1 MGIMNREGAL
11 YMATGVDNSG
21 LYSGLNQAEGRIDQF
36 GNHISAMG
44 DKISRLTGI
53 GFGIAGLKAFGSET
67 INVRGEIQMLESS
80 FEVLLGGKGVSG
92 FMSEMKQFAVD
103 SPLSMN
109 GVASSAQTLLGFG
122 ISAEKVIP
130 TIKQI
135 GDISMGNEERFKSLS
150 LAFAQMSATG
160 KLMGQDLL
168 QMINAGF
175 NPLMT
180 ISEKTGKSI
189 GNLKKEMENGS
200 ISSEMVADAFASA
213 TAEGGKFYGMTQK
226 QAEGIK
232 GLQAQLDGGLQDA
245 FNEIGKSQEGLIAG
259 GYKVATVLVENYKTV
274 GEALTALI
282 ATYGLYKAAM
292 VFNTSIDKT
301 VTVMRYEAEIAEL
314 TKLLPLKEQ
323 EANAD
328 LKAAVAS
335 GKLTE
340 GKAQQLIAL
349 RAEIE
354 SRRESIQSKLAEEQ
368 ANLKALYA
376 KRAEAKETL
385 EIARA
390 KTVAAKEEL
399 SNAIATAQADVA
411 AKQQK
416 SLATAQESAA
426 LTRRNAILLNSQK
439 IQLQQSISDT
449 IAQAEIA
456 KKNTLLLTQQQ
467 IQAKQAVLDAQE
479 LGIKGEKLAVL
490 KAEVAALNAKVNA
503 AQREEAAAVKSIA
516 TKRAEIVTI
525 DQKLVSAKAEALA
538 AQGNV
543 VAKKAE
549 IAAGTQSVTTKQ
561 IESLTNK
568 VNTLSEQ
575 ENSAAVTHNGLIKQ
589 TVRGKILIK
598 KIATDADTA
607 STQINT
613 VVANANTA
621 STNMLAAAKMRL
633 ITVAKNLWA
642 VIAPNPYV
650 LAAAAAVALGYG
662 IYKLATATSVQEL
675 AQESLNKV
683 MEQASK
689 KKDELSGK
697 TSELVGTVNSETKTI
712 FDQISAYKQLQ
723 GLYPNLLKNMDIQTF
738 KALGATEQQKLLNA
752 AINEFDF
759 TNQEAKLIELN
770 ALYDKL
776 MAAQR
781 SGNASLASSIRSQ
794 IGDALDMSFWDKYT
808 RSSNN
813 ILDILNRTIS
823 GLEKEKK
830 QRQDNLK
837 EAELQA
843 KPEAERNKLLQDQ
856 LQVLKEQEA
865 SILESILKTGEYKRN
880 IDGTISPI
888 SDVEKKFNSINE
900 LLDNWNKNPFA
911 IKNAFASADPVLNEL
926 LTKMRL
932 LNEEKKKLTGQLG
945 SAIIPVV
952 NKSTLEKQVKDF
964 KELEESL
971 SPDKLKK
978 LRAGES
984 ILTSLVNT
992 NPEEFN
998 KLKKLED
1005 NYKELG
1011 ETAKKAKKDLKVYED
1026 PDKAAKA
1033 AETANN
1039 KAETAAE
1046 KAAKK
1051 AQSIADQ
1058 EEKIADIKTKQT
1070 LENRRKQEDLENQL
1084 TQSYISNLSE
1094 GAEKIRYQRELD
1106 SYLEIQSLERS
1117 KEDYIQ
1123 AYIQAEREKFDAAE
1137 DLKAKQNSKYLKKK
1151 FDSSSIS
1158 VDTSS
1163 YDTIINNK
1171 RNNQAFVQM
1180 EAEKKAWN
1188 EHLIQF
1194 GTYQEKRKAIIEK
1207 YDKEIDQALTKGDA
1221 ATLEKQKQNQLDEL
1235 DNSIRNSATLM
1246 GQLFADA
1253 SRKSVNEMQAIIEK
1267 ADLLLQYLEA
1277 VKDEQGNATIGGKN
1291 VSKNDILGLGI
1302 TENTLNNLSQSTQ
1315 EVESLRNAIKQLKGE
1330 LGGKSAFKLFEI
1342 QVKDAINLINGGSLS
1357 QGISGIGSA
1366 VSQFSPAV
1374 SQFGQD
1380 LGNIVGN
1387 DDLGNKISGIAD
1399 AIGGLGQTAQG
1410 VGQIMSGDVIG
1421 GTMAVVS
1428 GISKVV
1434 DALDGLFGADYSK
1447 FNAMKEQYDSLNEVW
1462 DQLIDKKKEYLS
1474 MAYGEEAKRV
1484 GKEAEDLVNKSIESY
1499 RLLGKEYLNSGASAG
1514 SHSKG
1519 VRQRERMNSEGW
1531 EQLQQWANNNDISES
1546 LYGSVSGGRMT
1557 GLFDLTSEQL
1567 QKLKE
1572 DAPTFWA
1579 KLSDETKEYLNNI
1592 IDGAEKIEDIN
1603 KSIKEQLTQVSFDS
1617 VFDDFIDTLM
1627 DMDSSSKDFADNF
1640 ANYLQKAILSS
1651 LVADKYREKLQ
1662 SWYDNF
1668 AKANEE
1674 DGINAKEYADLQAE
1688 YNKIV
1693 EDALKERDA
1702 LKDLLDWTG
1711 SDSSSSQ
1718 SASKGGYETM
1728 SQDTGKALEGRFTA
1742 IQMSMINVEGYILTL
1757 LNINTDSNNTLKAFA
1772 SNFQEIRNIVLDM
1785 MYNIQD
1791 INKNT
1796 KELYTMNE
1804 KLGRIENSLSQL

>member
-44 DKISRLTGI
+44 DKITKLTGI
-53 GFGIAGLKAFGSET
+53 GFGIAGLKAFGSEI
-67 INVRGEIQMLESS
+67 INVTGEIQMLESS
-80 FEVLLGGKGVSG
+80 FEVLLGGKGVTG
-92 FMSEMKQFAVD
+92 FMAEMKQFAVD

-109 GVASSAQTLLGFG
+109 GVANAAQTLLGFG
-122 ISAEKVIP
+122 IAADKVMP

-135 GDISMGNEERFKSLS
+135 GDISMGNEERFKSLN

-175 NPLMT
+175 NPLQT

-189 GNLKKEMENGS
+189 GELKKEMESGA

-226 QAEGIK
+226 QAEGIR
-232 GLQAQLDGGLQDA
+232 GLQAQLEGGVQDA
-245 FNEIGKSQEGLIAG
+245 FNGMGKSAEGAISI
-259 GYKVATVLVENYKTV
+259 GYKGAISLVENYETV
-274 GEALTALI
+274 GTVLLGLISTYGAYKTALMLTTSVEKARSSIIDKQLTSDNLAKVSKLDLVKGSAAYTAALEAELIAQNQKDLATLRSTGYEARKNYVQLQGQQIASQQAIIDAKAAGVSMQKITALQAEASATARKVATARAEMITATQNI
-282 ATYGLYKAAM
+282 ATKQ
-292 VFNTSIDKT
+292 
-301 VTVMRYEAEIAEL
+301 AEIAANTANVTSTNFL
-314 TKLLPLKEQ
+314 TIAKERL
-323 EANAD
+323 AIAATKVNASLYSNAYLITLTAAVALAYGIYKVSTSLTD
-328 LKAAVAS
+328 LEKSQKRVTDATTKYEAAVAS
-335 GKLTE
+335 EIADLDILFGRLKNTTKGTNEYEKAKDDIMSKAESYQAGLSKEIDLLNDVAGAYKAISAAAIQSAKDRAMADSKGEALKAYTQSWE
-340 GKAQQLIAL
+340 NNFSKVRKQFISKYGKAQGTLLLDSLKDSLNNDKELSKEVKDAVASFSKNVYSAYGTAGQSQTYESNWVSVAIGQIQIDKKNMQ
-349 RAEIE
+349 AEIE
-354 SRRESIQSKLAEEQ
+354 DLQGVFGEGTGKSIEKPTIFKTYSEQIDDARKKVSDLKTEFNNLQKGIKPKNLKQGEQFDFAQGIENKAKELKEAEDKLSFLLTGQSSS
-368 ANLKALYA
+368 ANLKAG
-376 KRAEAKETL
+376 
-385 EIARA
+385 
-390 KTVAAKEEL
+390 
-399 SNAIATAQADVA
+399 N
-411 AKQQK
+411 
-416 SLATAQESAA
+416 
-426 LTRRNAILLNSQK
+426 
-439 IQLQQSISDT
+439 
-449 IAQAEIA
+449 QAE
-456 KKNTLLLTQQQ
+456 
-467 IQAKQAVLDAQE
+467 
-479 LGIKGEKLAVL
+479 
-490 KAEVAALNAKVNA
+490 
-503 AQREEAAAVKSIA
+503 S
-516 TKRAEIVTI
+516 
-525 DQKLVSAKAEALA
+525 
-538 AQGNV
+538 
-543 VAKKAE
+543 
-549 IAAGTQSVTTKQ
+549 
-561 IESLTNK
+561 
-568 VNTLSEQ
+568 
-575 ENSAAVTHNGLIKQ
+575 
-589 TVRGKILIK
+589 
-598 KIATDADTA
+598 
-607 STQINT
+607 
-613 VVANANTA
+613 
-621 STNMLAAAKMRL
+621 
-633 ITVAKNLWA
+633 
-642 VIAPNPYV
+642 
-650 LAAAAAVALGYG
+650 
-662 IYKLATATSVQEL
+662 
-675 AQESLNKV
+675 
-683 MEQASK
+683 
-689 KKDELSGK
+689 
-697 TSELVGTVNSETKTI
+697 
-712 FDQISAYKQLQ
+712 
-723 GLYPNLLKNMDIQTF
+723 
-738 KALGATEQQKLLNA
+738 
-752 AINEFDF
+752 
-759 TNQEAKLIELN
+759 
-770 ALYDKL
+770 
-776 MAAQR
+776 
-781 SGNASLASSIRSQ
+781 
-794 IGDALDMSFWDKYT
+794 
-808 RSSNN
+808 
-813 ILDILNRTIS
+813 
-823 GLEKEKK
+823 
-830 QRQDNLK
+830 
-837 EAELQA
+837 
-843 KPEAERNKLLQDQ
+843 
-856 LQVLKEQEA
+856 
-865 SILESILKTGEYKRN
+865 
-880 IDGTISPI
+880 
-888 SDVEKKFNSINE
+888 
-900 LLDNWNKNPFA
+900 
-911 IKNAFASADPVLNEL
+911 
-926 LTKMRL
+926 
-932 LNEEKKKLTGQLG
+932 
-945 SAIIPVV
+945 
-952 NKSTLEKQVKDF
+952 
-964 KELEESL
+964 
-971 SPDKLKK
+971 
-978 LRAGES
+978 
-984 ILTSLVNT
+984 
-992 NPEEFN
+992 
-998 KLKKLED
+998 
-1005 NYKELG
+1005 
-1011 ETAKKAKKDLKVYED
+1011 
-1026 PDKAAKA
+1026 
-1033 AETANN
+1033 
-1039 KAETAAE
+1039 AAE
-1046 KAAKK
+1046 KAIKQ
-1051 AQSIADQ
+1051 AQGIADQ
-1058 EEKIADIKTKQT
+1058 QEKIADIKLKQT
-1070 LENRRKQEDLENQL
+1070 LESKRKQEDLENQL
-1084 TQSYISNLSE
+1084 TQSYINNLAE
-1094 GAEKIRYQRELD
+1094 GSEKIRYQRELD
-1106 SYLEIQSLERS
+1106 NYLEIQSLERA

-1137 DLKAKQNSKYLKKK
+1137 DLKLKQNSKYLKKK
-1151 FDSSSIS
+1151 FDSSSIT

-1163 YDTIINNK
+1163 YDTIINNT

-1207 YDKEIDQALTKGDA
+1207 YEKEIDQALTKGDA

-1235 DNSIRNSATLM
+1235 DNSVRNSTTLM

-1342 QVKDAINLINGGSLS
+1342 QIKDAINLINGGKLS

-1380 LGNIVGN
+1380 LGNILGN

-1410 VGQIMSGDVIG
+1410 VGQIMSGDIIG

-1462 DQLIDKKKEYLS
+1462 DQLIDKKKEYLA

-1499 RLLGKEYLNSGASAG
+1499 RLLGKEYLNSGTSAG

-1519 VRQRERMNSEGW
+1519 VRQRERINSEGW
-1531 EQLQQWANNNDISES
+1531 AELRQWVKNNDISES
-1546 LYGSVSGGRMT
+1546 LYGSVAGGRMT
-1557 GLFDLTSEQL
+1557 GLFDLTAAQL
-1567 QKLKE
+1567 EKLKE

-1579 KLSDETKEYLNNI
+1579 KLSDETKEYLDNI
-1592 IDGAEKIEDIN
+1592 IDGAAKIEDIN

-1674 DGINAKEYADLQAE
+1674 DGIDAKEYADLQAE

-1718 SASKGGYETM
+1718 SPSKGGYETM
-1728 SQDTGKALEGRFTA
+1728 SQDTATALEGRFTA

-1796 KELYTMNE
+1796 KELYAMNE

>member
-1 MGIMNREGAL
+1 MGIMNKEGAL

-53 GFGIAGLKAFGSET
+53 GFGIAGLKAFGSEI

-232 GLQAQLDGGLQDA
+232 GLQAQLDGGLQDV

-561 IESLTNK
+561 IETLTNK

-662 IYKLATATSVQEL
+662 IYKVSTSLTDLEKSQKRVTDATTKYEAAV
-675 AQESLNKV
+675 
-683 MEQASK
+683 ASEIA
-689 KKDELSGK
+689 D
-697 TSELVGTVNSETKTI
+697 
-712 FDQISAYKQLQ
+712 
-723 GLYPNLLKNMDIQTF
+723 
-738 KALGATEQQKLLNA
+738 
-752 AINEFDF
+752 
-759 TNQEAKLIELN
+759 
-770 ALYDKL
+770 
-776 MAAQR
+776 
-781 SGNASLASSIRSQ
+781 
-794 IGDALDMSFWDKYT
+794 
-808 RSSNN
+808 
-813 ILDILNRTIS
+813 LDILFGRLKNTTKGTNEYEKAKDDIMSKAESYQVGLSKEIDLLNDVAGAYKAISAAAIQSAKDRAMADSKGEALKAYTQSWENNFSKVRKQFISKYGKAQGTLLLDSLKDSLNNDKELSKEVKDAVASFSKNVYSAYGTAGQSQTYESNWVSVAIGQIQIDKKNMQAEIEDLQGVFGEGTGKSIEKPTIFKTYS
-823 GLEKEKK
+823 EQIDDARKKVSDLKTEFNNLQKGIKPKSLKQGEQFDFAQGIENKAKE
-830 QRQDNLK
+830 LK
-837 EAELQA
+837 EAED
-843 KPEAERNKLLQDQ
+843 KLSFL
-856 LQVLKEQEA
+856 
-865 SILESILKTGEYKRN
+865 
-880 IDGTISPI
+880 
-888 SDVEKKFNSINE
+888 
-900 LLDNWNKNPFA
+900 
-911 IKNAFASADPVLNEL
+911 
-926 LTKMRL
+926 
-932 LNEEKKKLTGQLG
+932 LTGQSS
-945 SAIIPVV
+945 SA
-952 NKSTLEKQVKDF
+952 NLKAGNQA
-964 KELEESL
+964 ES
-971 SPDKLKK
+971 
-978 LRAGES
+978 
-984 ILTSLVNT
+984 
-992 NPEEFN
+992 
-998 KLKKLED
+998 
-1005 NYKELG
+1005 
-1011 ETAKKAKKDLKVYED
+1011 
-1026 PDKAAKA
+1026 
-1033 AETANN
+1033 
-1039 KAETAAE
+1039 AAE
-1046 KAAKK
+1046 KAIKQ
-1051 AQSIADQ
+1051 AQGIVDQ
-1058 EEKIADIKTKQT
+1058 QEKIADIKLKQT
-1070 LENRRKQEDLENQL
+1070 LESKRKQEDLENQL
-1084 TQSYISNLSE
+1084 TQSYINNLAE
-1094 GAEKIRYQRELD
+1094 GSEKIRYQRELD
-1106 SYLEIQSLERS
+1106 NYLEIQSLERA

-1137 DLKAKQNSKYLKKK
+1137 DLKLKQNSKYLKKK
-1151 FDSSSIS
+1151 FDSSSIT

-1163 YDTIINNK
+1163 YDTIINNT

-1207 YDKEIDQALTKGDA
+1207 YEKEIDQALTKGDA

-1235 DNSIRNSATLM
+1235 DNSVRNSTTLM

-1342 QVKDAINLINGGSLS
+1342 QIKDAINLINGGKLS

-1380 LGNIVGN
+1380 LGNILGN

-1410 VGQIMSGDVIG
+1410 VGQIMSGDIIG

-1462 DQLIDKKKEYLS
+1462 DQLIDKKKEYLA

-1499 RLLGKEYLNSGASAG
+1499 RLLGKEYLNSGTSAG

-1519 VRQRERMNSEGW
+1519 VRQRERINSEGW
-1531 EQLQQWANNNDISES
+1531 AELRQWVKNNDISES
-1546 LYGSVSGGRMT
+1546 LYGTVAGGRMT
-1557 GLFDLTSEQL
+1557 GLFDLTAAQL
-1567 QKLKE
+1567 EKLKE

-1579 KLSDETKEYLNNI
+1579 KLSDETKEYLDNI
-1592 IDGAEKIEDIN
+1592 IDGAAKIEDIN

-1662 SWYDNF
+1662 AWYDNF

-1674 DGINAKEYADLQAE
+1674 DGIDAKEYADLQAE

-1702 LKDLLDWTG
+1702 LKDLLNWTG

-1718 SASKGGYETM
+1718 SPSKGGYETM
-1728 SQDTGKALEGRFTA
+1728 SQDTATALEGRFTA
-1742 IQMSMINVEGYILTL
+1742 IQMSMINIEGYILSL
-1757 LNINTDSNNTLKAFA
+1757 LNIHTDSNSTLKAFA

-1796 KELYTMNE
+1796 KELYAMNE